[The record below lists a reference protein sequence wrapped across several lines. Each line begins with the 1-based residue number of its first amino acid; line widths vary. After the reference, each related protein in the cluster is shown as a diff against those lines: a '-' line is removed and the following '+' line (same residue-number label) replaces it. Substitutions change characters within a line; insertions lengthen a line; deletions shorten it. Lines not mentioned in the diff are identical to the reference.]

1 MGSASYI
8 FKLLSCHLTLYSKA
22 IMAGKFAGKYSFVSQ
37 ENFDE
42 FLKDTD
48 FNMVKRTMFA
58 KTKPEI
64 VIGVNG
70 KAFVIRT
77 VTSLKTINAEFT
89 LDEPYENDMTGEK
102 QTYIT
107 SMEGNKLVTKLV
119 SSGNVMT
126 TREFTDSGFVQTYYG
141 KTGVTGTRTFKKA

>member
-1 MGSASYI
+1 MGTVHHI
-8 FKLLSCHLTLYSKA
+8 FLKLTFYYKVT
-22 IMAGKFAGKYSFVSQ
+22 MAEKFAGKYTFVSQ

-42 FLKDTD
+42 YLKDTD
-48 FNMVKRTMFA
+48 FNVVKRTMFA
-58 KTKPEI
+58 KTKPDVVME
-64 VIGVNG
+64 VNG
-70 KAFVIRT
+70 KAFMVQTI
-77 VTSLKTINAEFT
+77 TSLKTINAEFT

-107 SMEGNKLVTKLV
+107 SMEGNKLVTKLF

-126 TREFTDSGFVQTYYG
+126 TREFTDSGFVQTYFG

>member
-1 MGSASYI
+1 MFKESEGSRLKTMLAVQQMKFEI
-8 FKLLSCHLTLYSKA
+8 IKKDILLHITLQN
-22 IMAGKFAGKYSFVSQ
+22 I
-37 ENFDE
+37 
-42 FLKDTD
+42 D

-58 KTKPEI
+58 KTKPDI
-64 VIGVNG
+64 VIEVNG

-102 QTYIT
+102 ETYIT
-107 SMEGNKLVTKLV
+107 TIEGNKLVTKLV
-119 SSGNVMT
+119 INGKVTDIVMT

-141 KTGVTGTRTFKKA
+141 KTGVTGTRTFEKA

>member
-1 MGSASYI
+1 
-8 FKLLSCHLTLYSKA
+8 
-22 IMAGKFAGKYSFVSQ
+22 
-37 ENFDE
+37 
-42 FLKDTD
+42 
-48 FNMVKRTMFA
+48 MFA

-70 KAFVIRT
+70 KAFVVQTI
-77 VTSLKTINAEFT
+77 TSLKTINAEFT
-89 LDEPYENDMTGEK
+89 LDESYENDMTGEK
-102 QTYIT
+102 QIYIT

>member
-1 MGSASYI
+1 MYTTTY
-8 FKLLSCHLTLYSKA
+8 TL
-22 IMAGKFAGKYSFVSQ
+22 Q
-37 ENFDE
+37 N
-42 FLKDTD
+42 TD

-58 KTKPEI
+58 KTKPDI
-64 VIGVNG
+64 VIEVNG
-70 KAFVIRT
+70 KAFVVQTI
-77 VTSLKTINAEFT
+77 TSLKTINAEFT
-89 LDEPYENDMTGEK
+89 LDESYENDMTGEK